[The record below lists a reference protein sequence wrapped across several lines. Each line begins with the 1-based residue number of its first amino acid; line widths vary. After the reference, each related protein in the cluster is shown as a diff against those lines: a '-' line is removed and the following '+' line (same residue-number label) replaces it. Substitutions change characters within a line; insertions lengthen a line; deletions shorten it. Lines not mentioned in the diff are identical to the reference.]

1 MPHPNATPNRSQ
13 TRRVRDLLRAYD
25 IGDELTLD
33 ALAARSGIAP
43 KALRYVL
50 RPYVTG
56 RILEPIGP
64 STFLVACPLY
74 ARDHA

>member
-1 MPHPNATPNRSQ
+1 MPHPNVTPSRSQ

-43 KALRYVL
+43 KALRHAL